1 MIGPKPK
8 NSWREVWKNSEE
20 TFLGLVR
27 GRRYRVIRPFVDFD
41 GDEHR
46 EGESWIYLG
55 RNFLPYED
63 GLSLFVSLDG
73 DQEWHIRMR
82 WTPEDQEPIID
93 LLHEYVVPTDDL
105 KSMGPTQVNLELPA

>member
-8 NSWREVWKNSEE
+8 NSWRVAWENSEP
-20 TFLGLVR
+20 TFLCLVR
-27 GRRYRVIRPFVDFD
+27 GRRYRVVKTFADFD
-41 GDEHR
+41 GDLHR
-46 EGESWIYLG
+46 VGESWIFLG

-82 WTPEDQEPIID
+82 WTPEEQGPIID
-93 LLHEYVVPTDDL
+93 ALGEYL
-105 KSMGPTQVNLELPA
+105 APADAD